1 MKLSLIALTALFAAP
16 SASAFMAPQ
25 PAASNSA
32 LFSTMGGD
40 AGLATGVGTPKV
52 NTPSSPGGEMALTKD
67 VWDTLS
73 PIKVQ
78 GGSLRTW
85 SFTTPAIDS
94 VQVHL
99 KTEGRPLN
107 ANGKTNANTIESRAS
122 VTLFVMRSTRHH
134 GSSSKLKLALFTS
147 PILAQFQI
155 FLTNPFPSSTV
166 FFYSRIVART

>member
-1 MKLSLIALTALFAAP
+1 MKTLHTLLALALPTAIIIHHTLLLSLAAATTAVTLHTTTHTTNNNNITMKLSLIALTALFAAP

-107 ANGKTNANTIESRAS
+107 ANGKTKNRA
-122 VTLFVMRSTRHH
+122 RKRR
-134 GSSSKLKLALFTS
+134 LAL
-147 PILAQFQI
+147 
-155 FLTNPFPSSTV
+155 
-166 FFYSRIVART
+166 

>member
-1 MKLSLIALTALFAAP
+1 MKFVSLTTPVVGLAVVLTAPLT
-16 SASAFMAPQ
+16 SAFMTPKKTTC
-25 PAASNSA
+25 SRCNV
-32 LFSTMGGD
+32 LFSSMGGD
-40 AGLATGVGTPKV
+40 SGLATGLGTPKV

-107 ANGKTNANTIESRAS
+107 ANGELHAK
-122 VTLFVMRSTRHH
+122 
-134 GSSSKLKLALFTS
+134 
-147 PILAQFQI
+147 
-155 FLTNPFPSSTV
+155 
-166 FFYSRIVART
+166 RIDATYYIRFG

>member
-107 ANGKTNANTIESRAS
+107 ANGKMNADTIESRAS
-122 VTLFVMRSTRHH
+122 VTLFVCDRLDTT
-134 GSSSKLKLALFTS
+134 GLL
-147 PILAQFQI
+147 
-155 FLTNPFPSSTV
+155 PS
-166 FFYSRIVART
+166 

>member
-1 MKLSLIALTALFAAP
+1 MKFVSLTVLAAVFAAAP
-16 SASAFMAPQ
+16 SASAFMAPKTTT
-25 PAASNSA
+25 SNSNSV
-32 LFSTMGGD
+32 LFSTMGDGS
-40 AGLATGVGTPKV
+40 GLATGVGTPKV

-107 ANGKTNANTIESRAS
+107 ANGKHF
-122 VTLFVMRSTRHH
+122 TLYILDMMTMYVVVVFVVIQEECHH
-134 GSSSKLKLALFTS
+134 
-147 PILAQFQI
+147 Q
-155 FLTNPFPSSTV
+155 
-166 FFYSRIVART
+166 R

>member
-1 MKLSLIALTALFAAP
+1 MKLFVISLSTIMLFTTTTPLTV
-16 SASAFMAPQ
+16 SAFMTTRLKTTSST
-25 PAASNSA
+25 SNINS
-32 LFSTMGGD
+32 LFSTMGGGD
-40 AGLATGVGTPKV
+40 SSGLATGLGTPKV

-107 ANGKTNANTIESRAS
+107 ANGK
-122 VTLFVMRSTRHH
+122 
-134 GSSSKLKLALFTS
+134 
-147 PILAQFQI
+147 
-155 FLTNPFPSSTV
+155 
-166 FFYSRIVART
+166 Y